1 MKYLLGINIVL
12 LLFITASCSKAGKP
26 KGTSIPATLVTN
38 ENILAK
44 TLLYT
49 EWSTISEIVSMPY
62 TELRNSLI
70 SDLGSKCNNS
80 LSSLQAMSDYNLAWS
95 SLMYKFLHDS
105 ETKTQSELQAMSLD
119 DFRNTIIN
127 SNAENTSNTEAQ
139 LQSYTNNKN
148 LNIAYQWWLTKNSS
162 TKMIIDKLN
171 NIAGSNPSF
180 GMRDNR
186 SVTMDV
192 LRVVK
197 ADEAFIYLGVY
208 HSMVSDNQFKLYLAG
223 SNDLRSW
230 TFITELGDR
239 AHQGDIK
246 KWNDGYLV
254 VNERDTIQGSNNIQI
269 RYYSS
274 YAHLIA
280 NIPTIKKA
288 ISRTFSN
295 FAEGTPDIRSVEGN
309 SPSSSNIEIGY
320 HFYDKGIRDQ
330 QAIGILHN
338 FSEWRT
344 WIDEISNYNIQ
355 QMGYYGN
362 IGGRSGFNYLGNY
375 VLQEA
380 QKTSND
386 WSSWRLL
393 FGDGAFYCTL
403 NLRTPLGSTSFA
415 NPGIALVGTNKFAV
429 TSFLPSQGNQNGEI
443 GELLYT
449 VQF

>member
-1 MKYLLGINIVL
+1 MKHIFCSVII
-12 LLFITASCSKAGKP
+12 LFFVISSCSKDSVTKD
-26 KGTSIPATLVTN
+26 TSIPVTLIKN

-49 EWSTISEIVSMPY
+49 EWSTVPEIMSMSY
-62 TELRNSLI
+62 ADMRNTLI
-70 SDLGSKCNNS
+70 SDLVTKCTNS
-80 LSSLQAMSDYNLAWS
+80 LSSLQAINDNNLSWS
-95 SLMYKFLHDS
+95 SLMYKFIRDS
-105 ETKTQSELQAMSLD
+105 KTKTESELQTMSLD
-119 DFRNTIIN
+119 DYRNSII
-127 SNAENTSNTEAQ
+127 SANASNTNISVSQ
-139 LQSYTNNKN
+139 LQSYTNSKN
-148 LNIAYQWWLTKNSS
+148 LNVAYNWWFYKNGS
-162 TKMIIDKLN
+162 TKLVIDQFN

-180 GMRDNR
+180 SKKDNR

-197 ADEAFIYLGVY
+197 ADEAYIYLGVY

-223 SNDLRSW
+223 SNDLNNW

-239 AHQGDIK
+239 AHQGDIE
-246 KWNDGYLV
+246 KWGTGYLV
-254 VNERDTIQGSNNIQI
+254 ANEQDTIQGSNNIQI

-274 YAHLIA
+274 YANLIV
-280 NIPTIKKA
+280 NKPSNKKS

-295 FAEGTPDIRSVEGN
+295 FAEGTPDIRMIVGN
-309 SPSSSNIEIGY
+309 SPSSSHILIGY
-320 HFYDKGIRDQ
+320 HYYENGIRDQ

-338 FSEWRT
+338 FSDWRT
-344 WIDEISNYNIQ
+344 WKDEISNYNIQ

-362 IGGRSGFNYLGNY
+362 IGGRSAFNHLGNY

-393 FGDGAFYCTL
+393 LGDGAFYYSL
-403 NLRTPLGSTSFA
+403 NMSTPLGSTSFA

-429 TSFLPSQGNQNGEI
+429 TSFLPSQGNQNGET